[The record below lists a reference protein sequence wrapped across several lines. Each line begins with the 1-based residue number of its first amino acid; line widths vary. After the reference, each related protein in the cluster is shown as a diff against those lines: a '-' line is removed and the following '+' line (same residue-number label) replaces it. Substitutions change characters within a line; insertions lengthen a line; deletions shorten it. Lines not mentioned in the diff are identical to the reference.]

1 LPAVRPVPAVLAALL
16 VASLVLGLTACSGTL
31 RSGSHHDA
39 MHGGRDARNDA
50 LVVGSGSV
58 EVLIRA
64 NSFQPGNLQ
73 LAAGSSVIFTNLDRI
88 AHTATARDGSWDT
101 GLLGQGDSWEVVFSE
116 PGVYEYYCIPHP
128 SMRARIEVAR

>member
-1 LPAVRPVPAVLAALL
+1 LPAVRPAPAVLAALL
-16 VASLVLGLTACSGTL
+16 VASLLLALTACSSTL
-31 RSGSHHDA
+31 RPGSHHEA
-39 MHGGRDARNDA
+39 MHGGRDSRTDA

-58 EVLIRA
+58 EVLIQG

-73 LAAGSSVIFTNLDRI
+73 LAAGSSVIFTNLDGV

-101 GLLGQGDSWEVVFSE
+101 GPLGQGDSGEVVFSE